1 MRVNEKMAEVAI
13 GIAADNDNGYTNDY
27 PLNWWWDDN
36 NDVDCGSFISWVIH
50 IVLLMIGI
58 DTGHQY
64 YEPMGSSI
72 YNEEFLLK
80 YFDKYDYSEVRNM
93 IGDILMNWGHTEMV
107 THVDPDELT
116 GARNDYDGV
125 PGDHGTGCEIAT
137 SSMFGN
143 WLWLYRI
150 KDKYNKEIQ
159 EGGLDMS
166 MIPEVK
172 QGDENNTVLAYQYL
186 MRYKLGY
193 DRQELSGKFTA
204 KMSYNVR
211 HYQKEHE
218 LVEDGIIGEQTGY
231 SMIVD
236 TGYEE
241 P

>member
-1 MRVNEKMAEVAI
+1 MRVNEKLAAVAREK
-13 GIAADNDNGYTNDY
+13 AADNDNGYTNDY

-36 NDVDCGSFISWVIH
+36 DDVDCGSFIAWIIH
-50 IVLLMIGI
+50 IVFLLIGI
-58 DTGHQY
+58 DTGYEY

-72 YNEEFLLK
+72 YNEAFLLR
-80 YFDKYDYSEVRNM
+80 YFDKYDYSEVRNR

-107 THVDPDELT
+107 TRIDPDEMT

-125 PGDHGTGCEIAT
+125 PGDHGTGREIAT
-137 SSMFGN
+137 SRLSGN

-150 KDKYNKEIQ
+150 KDKYNKVISE
-159 EGGLDMS
+159 EDDD
-166 MIPEVK
+166 MIPDIMK
-172 QGDENNTVLAYQYL
+172 GDKNNTVLSFQYL

-193 DRQELSGKFTA
+193 DKQPCNGIFDDRME
-204 KMSYNVR
+204 YNVR
-211 HYQKEHE
+211 YYQDEHD
-218 LVEDGIIGEQTGY
+218 LPVTGVINSVTRR

>member
-1 MRVNEKMAEVAI
+1 MKVNEKLAQVAREK
-13 GIAADNDNGYTNDY
+13 AADNANGYTNDY
-27 PLNWWWDDN
+27 PDNWWWDDN
-36 NDVDCGSFISWVIH
+36 DDMDCGSFISWIIH
-50 IVLLMIGI
+50 IVFLLIGI

-93 IGDILMNWGHTEMV
+93 VGDILMNWGHTEMV

-125 PGDHGTGCEIAT
+125 PGDYGTGREIAT

-150 KDKYNKEIQ
+150 KDKYNKEIV
-159 EGGLDMS
+159 ETYELPDIG
-166 MIPEVK
+166 P
-172 QGDENNTVLAYQYL
+172 GDEGNTVLTFQYI
-186 MRYKLGY
+186 MKYKLGY
-193 DRQELSGKFTA
+193 DKQKLSGKFDDQ
-204 KMSYNVR
+204 MSYNVR
-211 HYQKEHE
+211 HYQEEHG
-218 LVEDGIIGEQTGY
+218 LVPDKRIGKITRY
-231 SMIVD
+231 SMITA